1 MTDLLQ
7 MIIWQIA
14 FDQERHIDFDV
25 QALQRWPQYKDFWIA
40 NGPSHRLL
48 LSKKYYTAILNSYS
62 KDGACIEGLEWDDK
76 RRLFVTTHSERQC
89 EQGFFPALVVAFR
102 LRLQIMK
109 QAGRLD
115 FVKEEINQFSALTN
129 GSKIAKSFERE
140 LLSETK

>member
-1 MTDLLQ
+1 

-40 NGPSHRLL
+40 NGPSHHLL

-62 KDGACIEGLEWDDK
+62 KHGACIEGLEWDDK
-76 RRLFVTTHSERQC
+76 RRLFVTTHTERQC
-89 EQGFFPALVVAFR
+89 EQGIFPALVVAFK

-109 QAGRLD
+109 QAGKLD
-115 FVKEEINQFSALTN
+115 FVKDEIDRFSALTN
-129 GSKIAKSFERE
+129 GSKIAKSFETEMLR
-140 LLSETK
+140 ETK